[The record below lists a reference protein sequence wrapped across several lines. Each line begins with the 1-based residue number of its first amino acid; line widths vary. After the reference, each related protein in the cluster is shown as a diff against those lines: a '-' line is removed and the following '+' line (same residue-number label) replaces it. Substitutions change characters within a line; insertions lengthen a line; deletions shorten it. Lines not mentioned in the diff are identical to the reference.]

1 MFEGSPTGDG
11 NGKIVLPYKWRDE
24 ERSFDLS
31 DPNERAKASE
41 LLSKAYGYEKSQEQ
55 LKAVKGEL
63 ADVSKQVEY
72 WNGLIEEAKDSGDTS
87 RVLSALEM
95 AGLKVSGKKAE
106 DDDFI
111 LDESDKKVEELQK
124 KLDRLEGAL
133 YAKYTGDIHAQM
145 EAKYNNGTYPEYN
158 KKEVEDF
165 ADKRGITNFEDAY
178 KIMHMD
184 ELMELKA
191 KADKDKNDKHRNKIN
206 RVAQPEPGTG
216 KLPPN
221 PPKRHKNYGETTKD
235 WLNDPEI
242 VGNLF
247 LED

>member
-1 MFEGSPTGDG
+1 MFEGSPSGEG

-24 ERSFDLS
+24 EGQLDLS
-31 DPNERAKASE
+31 DPNDLEKAKR
-41 LLSKAYGYEKSQEQ
+41 LINQGYGYEKGQQE
-55 LKAVKGEL
+55 LKAVKNEL
-63 ADVSKQVEY
+63 DTVKSQVEY

-106 DDDFI
+106 DDEFI
-111 LDESDKKVEELQK
+111 MDESDKKMEELQK

-133 YAKYTGDIHAQM
+133 YAKYTGDIHTQL
-145 EAKYNNGTYPEYN
+145 EAKYNDGVHPPYN

-165 ADKRGITNFEDAY
+165 ADKKGIRDFDDAY

-191 KADKDKNDKHRNKIN
+191 KANKDKTTKHFDKVKK
-206 RVAQPEPGTG
+206 VAAPEPGTG
-216 KLPPN
+216 ELPKA
-221 PPKRHKNYGETTKD
+221 PPKRTKNYGEATKE
-235 WLNDPEI
+235 WLKDPEI

-247 LED
+247 LDE